1 MEFKEGLWNTEIN
14 VRDFIQKNYTPYD
27 GDDKFLSAPTDRT
40 LKLWEQL
47 SEKMKIERA
56 RHGVYDIDEKTTDIR
71 LIAKS
76 ALPKYEK
83 DEKKQFGKK
92 RK

>member
-27 GDDKFLSAPTDRT
+27 GDDKFLSTPTDRT

-56 RHGVYDIDEKTTDIR
+56 RHGVYDIDEKTISTITSHEAGYINKE
-71 LIAKS
+71 L
-76 ALPKYEK
+76 E
-83 DEKKQFGKK
+83 
-92 RK
+92 